1 MTKKRRSRK
10 GSADARRR
18 AQQVATP
25 QVVSTANPKPVEETR
40 PVGVDFST
48 EYHYVVS
55 DLRRFGI
62 LAVAMFATL
71 IVLALV
77 LG

>member
-1 MTKKRRSRK
+1 MSKKRSHKSKARSR
-10 GSADARRR
+10 
-18 AQQVATP
+18 
-25 QVVSTANPKPVEETR
+25 TAASSRKIAAEPKK
-40 PVGVDFST
+40 VDFST
-48 EYHYVVS
+48 EYHYVLN

-71 IVLALV
+71 IVLALA